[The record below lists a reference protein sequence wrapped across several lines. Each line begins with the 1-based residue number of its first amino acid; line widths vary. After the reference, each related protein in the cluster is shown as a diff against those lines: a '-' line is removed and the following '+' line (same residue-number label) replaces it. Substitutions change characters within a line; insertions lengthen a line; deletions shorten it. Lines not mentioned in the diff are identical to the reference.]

1 METEELVEPDLPPA
15 TLSEGLLS
23 EDEDFKV
30 ETFLKD
36 PVVRVERVNY
46 IFLYK
51 PILIFFFQ
59 YNLAKK
65 VLEKEINGKGPIVKI
80 KKVNY
85 IFVYINQFNNFVFR

>member
-51 PILIFFFQ
+51 PILIILFSVQ
-59 YNLAKK
+59 SC
-65 VLEKEINGKGPIVKI
+65 KEGFGEGDQWERSNSENQKGELHICIYKPM
-80 KKVNY
+80 
-85 IFVYINQFNNFVFR
+85 